1 MCDTNK
7 CSINAWFS
15 RFHISW
21 HLNVCDLFIS
31 FGWTKWM
38 SEWVSVWSAQRC
50 WSFVCL
56 FAAIYTTPRVEWM
69 KALNPCNGQS
79 ILQNFWRSQQ
89 QLYKLFGQI
98 TWKSVNSAL
107 HFRIFV
113 SYSIDS
119 NIRAKFCP
127 NFWLIDRPKSQYYWL
142 IYLWFFTIRRVARQL
157 HTRLLYICFI
167 YKIYVD
173 DITFNSK
180 FECHT
185 QKRTNCVCDARARSS
200 RK

>member
-1 MCDTNK
+1 MHDFHDFTYHDTWMCVT
-7 CSINAWFS
+7 CSFRSAG
-15 RFHISW
+15 
-21 HLNVCDLFIS
+21 LN
-31 FGWTKWM
+31 
-38 SEWVSVWSAQRC
+38 EWVSEWVWSAQRC

-127 NFWLIDRPKSQYYWL
+127 NFWLIDWPKSQYYWL
-142 IYLWFFTIRRVARQL
+142 IYLWFFTIRRVAQQL

-167 YKIYVD
+167 
-173 DITFNSK
+173 
-180 FECHT
+180 
-185 QKRTNCVCDARARSS
+185 
-200 RK
+200 